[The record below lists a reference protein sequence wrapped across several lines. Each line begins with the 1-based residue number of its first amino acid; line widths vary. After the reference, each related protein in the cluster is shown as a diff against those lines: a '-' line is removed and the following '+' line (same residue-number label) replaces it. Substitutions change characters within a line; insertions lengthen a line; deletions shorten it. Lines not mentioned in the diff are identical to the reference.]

1 MQRANSVQ
9 GSIQL
14 ITLVIPCT
22 VMKVRVL
29 PGAKRKLFD
38 LSAFK
43 ELPYL
48 LFTLGGVIG
57 FAGLYG
63 RSKSKS
69 MSC

>member
-1 MQRANSVQ
+1 MRLLTGVQ
-9 GSIQL
+9 GFIQL

-29 PGAKRKLFD
+29 PPAKRKLFD

-63 RSKSKS
+63 KSTKHFS
-69 MSC
+69 RD